1 MTHTRNHLTRPR
13 LTTTALALAAA
24 LAAPHALA
32 DTQDELK
39 MLKAQIEALQK
50 SLANLEQKQARIET
64 QVAPANAV
72 TAGATKGSFKL
83 PGSDTSVK
91 FGGYV
96 KVDAIYSSR
105 SAGANSQADLVL
117 VPGQIPV
124 GNAAANEKG
133 QFKLHARQTRL
144 NVGTHTPTS
153 WGDLTTYVEVDFFGA
168 DGNEVISNSNNLRA
182 RHAFASFGGL
192 TVGQTW
198 STFMDPASL
207 PETLD
212 FGGPVG
218 ETFVRQGL
226 VRWNQKF
233 DGGGWTVALEN
244 PESYLSRRNSNGT
257 YTTLLPDDD
266 RVPDIVAKLDFN
278 TRVGRFAVAG
288 MARNIRVDTA
298 AINAT
303 AVAADDDV
311 WGGALALYGSIP
323 TVGKDTFNILLTGGN
338 ALGRYMGQ
346 AVFTDAS
353 IDANGKIDLNPQWG
367 TILSYR
373 HYWSETLRSTLA
385 LSAAESNNPSTAGSM
400 NKSSRT
406 AHLNLLWSPVPA
418 ATLGV
423 EFIHGSLE
431 KESGLK
437 GTLNRLQASAQYA
450 F

>member
-1 MTHTRNHLTRPR
+1 MTHTHHHRRPR
-13 LTTTALALAAA
+13 LTAVTLAIGAA
-24 LAAPHALA
+24 LAAPHAHA

-39 MLKAQIEALQK
+39 MLRAQIEALQK
-50 SLANLEQKQARIET
+50 SLASLEQKQARIET

-96 KVDAIYSSR
+96 KLDAIYSNR

-117 VPGQIPV
+117 VPAQIPV
-124 GNAAANEKG
+124 GSAAANEKG
-133 QFKLHARQTRL
+133 QVKLHARQTRL

-153 WGDLTTYVEVDFFGA
+153 WGDLNTFVEIDFFGS

-182 RHAFASFGGL
+182 RHAFASLGGL

-226 VRWNQKF
+226 VRWHQKF
-233 DGGGWTVALEN
+233 EGGGWTVALEN
-244 PESYLSRRNSNGT
+244 PDAFLTRRNTNGS
-257 YTTLLPDDD
+257 YTNLTPDDD

-278 TRVGRFAVAG
+278 TAAGRFAVAAL
-288 MARNIRVDTA
+288 ARNIRVDTA
-298 AINAT
+298 AIAGT
-303 AVAADDDV
+303 AVAAEDDV
-311 WGGALALYGSIP
+311 WGGALAVYGSIP
-323 TVGKDTFNILLTGGN
+323 TVGKDSFNVLLAGGN
-338 ALGRYMGQ
+338 VLGRYMGQ
-346 AVFTDAS
+346 AVFTDAD
-353 IDANGKIDLNPQWG
+353 IDASGKLNLNPQWG

-373 HYWSETLRSTLA
+373 HFWSDRLRSTLA
-385 LSAAESNNPSTAGSM
+385 LSAARASNPGIAGAM
-400 NKSSRT
+400 NKASHT
-406 AHLNLLWSPVPA
+406 AHLNLLWNPVPA

-423 EFIHGSLE
+423 EYIHGRLE

-437 GTLNRLQASAQYA
+437 GNLNRVQTSAQYA